1 MADVSDFYGPVGPVD
16 LGDPATDP
24 PMTVRVHPDDD
35 PRSRSARR
43 VIRVD
48 DLGGV
53 RWVQVT
59 GPPPGT
65 ERWRTDRAVADWPVQ
80 HPLLYCTAFHHA
92 AHRAS
97 LTAEPVGDMDVDA
110 FRTGK
115 ATP

>member
-1 MADVSDFYGPVGPVD
+1 MSDFYGPAGPMD

-24 PMTVRVHPDDD
+24 PMTVRVCPEDD
-35 PRSRSARR
+35 PRSPDARR
-43 VIRVD
+43 AIRTD
-48 DLGGV
+48 SDAWPWL
-53 RWVQVT
+53 RVT
-59 GPPPGT
+59 GGMPGMGYYAHELAT
-65 ERWRTDRAVADWPVQ
+65 WPVQ

-97 LTAEPVGDMDVDA
+97 LRAEPVGDMDVDA